1 MFMYR
6 KEFKACKNVKLT
18 KCMMIGVN
26 VFHKTA
32 AITCTISLSLP
43 LSVCVCRCG
52 LKVTRLFPFSSSFL
66 IIWLLFLRLP
76 LPPFNKRLL
85 HLLLERTH
93 RHHFHFCLKFVSS
106 TNGYMEYSPVV
117 CGI

>member
-1 MFMYR
+1 MYR

-43 LSVCVCRCG
+43 LSVSMRIESDSP
-52 LKVTRLFPFSSSFL
+52 FPFFQFFSHYL
-66 IIWLLFLRLP
+66 VIIFALAIA
-76 LPPFNKRLL
+76 
-85 HLLLERTH
+85 T
-93 RHHFHFCLKFVSS
+93 V
-106 TNGYMEYSPVV
+106 
-117 CGI
+117 